1 MKYVSIAL
9 LTSLALVGCSKP
21 QQDDVQKEELSQ
33 KIEKMSLNDAAPGQ
47 AVSSP
52 LIIARNQITPPL
64 TKTGENFQEL
74 IKDEGYFSFYPPY
87 KTISGLQMFAE
98 NSDVADYCANCVH
111 FQSVLND
118 LRNVL
123 ALKNNQVLVI
133 GHPGQQ
139 FPAFTFQGSYS
150 ISSSP
155 SVSSDLFCSLR

>member
-9 LTSLALVGCSKP
+9 ISSLALLGCSKP
-21 QQDDVQKEELSQ
+21 QQDDVENKELSQ
-33 KIEKMSLNDAAPGQ
+33 KIEKMTLNDEAPAQ
-47 AVSSP
+47 VVSSP
-52 LIIARNQITPPL
+52 LIIARNKIAPPL

-98 NSDVADYCANCVH
+98 NDDVAEYCGNCVH

-123 ALKNNQVLVI
+123 ALKNN
-133 GHPGQQ
+133 
-139 FPAFTFQGSYS
+139 
-150 ISSSP
+150 
-155 SVSSDLFCSLR
+155 SVHDKNR